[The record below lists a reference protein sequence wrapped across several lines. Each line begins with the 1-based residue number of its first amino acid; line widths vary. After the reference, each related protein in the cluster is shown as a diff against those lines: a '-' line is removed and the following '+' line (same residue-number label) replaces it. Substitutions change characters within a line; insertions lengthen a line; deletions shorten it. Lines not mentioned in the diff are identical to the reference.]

1 MITIR
6 ELAQTYTN
14 IYARMEVNKP
24 FTKVNP
30 GKLPDEI
37 LNTFARKVVF
47 GHKMVFVTLY

>member
-6 ELAQTYTN
+6 ELAQTYNT

-30 GKLPDEI
+30 NNLPNGI
-37 LNTFARKVVF
+37 LNTLARKVIF
-47 GHKMVFVTLY
+47 GHKTVFVTLY

>member
-6 ELAQTYTN
+6 ELAQTYNN
-14 IYARMEVNKP
+14 IYARMEVNRP

-30 GKLPDEI
+30 NNLPDDI
-37 LNTFARKVVF
+37 LNAIARKVVF